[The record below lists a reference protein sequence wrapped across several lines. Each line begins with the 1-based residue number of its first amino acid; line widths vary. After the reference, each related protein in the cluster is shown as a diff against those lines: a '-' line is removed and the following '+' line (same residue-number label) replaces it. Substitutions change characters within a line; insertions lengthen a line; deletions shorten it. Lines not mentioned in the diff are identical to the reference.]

1 MKSKTG
7 GKSILEV
14 EVTNIS
20 IHGFWIL
27 IGEKEYFLSFTDF
40 PWFRDATIAEI
51 TDVTIVKKEHLFW
64 EKLDIDLTLNMIEN
78 PENYPLISK

>member
-27 IGEKEYFLSFTDF
+27 IGEKEYFLSFTEF

-64 EKLDIDLTLNMIEN
+64 EKLDVDLTLNMIEN